1 MRKTETT
8 DQEEEIQNGEE
19 PTRVNVTRTI
29 QGTEEESG
37 NETIIINRGTALGSN
52 TVSYEDN
59 E

>member
-29 QGTEEESG
+29 QDAEQESG

>member
-8 DQEEEIQNGEE
+8 DQEEEVQNREE

-29 QGTEEESG
+29 QDAEQEIG
-37 NETIIINRGTALGSN
+37 NETIIINRGTALGST